1 MPPPQEKKIFRRAC
15 ISSFYVSSNV
25 TTVQN
30 SELETIKIEWVL
42 SRFQS
47 MSCEQSSILVVLL
60 PVVCIAGL
68 SSLGVPAPPDF
79 GRSVNPISTKGG
91 RLCPPNITGN
101 PRFSDL
107 PTALYCIKK
116 LQFFVLIK
124 ISVKV
129 IIRLWSSLHL
139 FVDCELFFSGL
150 GLHC

>member
-1 MPPPQEKKIFRRAC
+1 MGYQKGE
-15 ISSFYVSSNV
+15 
-25 TTVQN
+25 
-30 SELETIKIEWVL
+30 
-42 SRFQS
+42 
-47 MSCEQSSILVVLL
+47 VVLRDQPFAYVIKL
-60 PVVCIAGL
+60 DCRSKVCDYCVKSPETNKPLKNCSACKIVYYCNANCQKSAWNSHHQGKV
-68 SSLGVPAPPDF
+68 SQTDF

-91 RLCPPNITGN
+91 RLCPPNITGT

-107 PTALYCIKK
+107 PMALYCIKK